1 MLIVLGA
8 VWTALSVVLSR
19 FLIHFV
25 KNKNLRLGTEGVK
38 NLLIV
43 GSSLEVDRVKALLS
57 QAQVV
62 KNIIGWVSLN
72 TINDDEQNLGSVQDL
87 DKIITVFKIQEI
99 IFCSQDIQNQMIIN
113 WMERLGTAVEYK
125 ILPERSNSI
134 IGSSSKN
141 TSGELYTFE
150 TQFKIASPMNRRN
163 KRVFDI
169 LICFLTVI
177 LSPILIFKFSFFTTV
192 FKNWLSVFIGKKT
205 WIGYSKSL
213 LKGLPKLKEGVF
225 PIFKETEL
233 GNLNVKTLEKLNF
246 LYAKDYDVWQD
257 WAFFKKRF

>member
-1 MLIVLGA
+1 
-8 VWTALSVVLSR
+8 
-19 FLIHFV
+19 
-25 KNKNLRLGTEGVK
+25 
-38 NLLIV
+38 
-43 GSSLEVDRVKALLS
+43 VDRVKMLLS

-62 KNIIGWVSLN
+62 KNIIGLVSLN
-72 TINDDEQNLGSVQDL
+72 AVNDDEQNLGSIQDL
-87 DKIITVFKIQEI
+87 DKIVDVFKIQEI
-99 IFCSQDIQNQMIIN
+99 IFCSQDVDNQIIIG

-125 ILPERSNSI
+125 ILPEKSNSI

-177 LSPILIFKFSFFTTV
+177 LSPILIFKFTFFTSI

-213 LKGLPKLKEGVF
+213 LKGLPKLKEGIF
-225 PIFKETEL
+225 PIFKAIEL

-257 WAFFKKRF
+257 WAILKNNI